1 MSFYYPAPHVQG
13 MSLCILLQIRARLQ
27 RSCLTAMLS
36 ILAAPLQQASSS
48 VMSKDT
54 VTHALASFRSLK
66 TPSVII

>member
-1 MSFYYPAPHVQG
+1 MCSAATRAG
-13 MSLCILLQIRARLQ
+13 CISARRAALLQ
-27 RSCLTAMLS
+27 RSSLSAMLS
-36 ILAAPLQQASSS
+36 ILTSRLQQASSS